1 MTRKKQ
7 HEQKLQAQLDEW
19 DAEIDKLKAKARGAQ
34 AEGKIA
40 YEKEIEKLDAM
51 KDTVSDK
58 LTEFKNS
65 SEEAWED
72 INIGLHDAINSLDDA
87 FKSATSRLK

>member
-19 DAEIDKLKAKARGAQ
+19 DAEIDKLKARAKNMQ
-34 AEGKIA
+34 ADGKLA
-40 YEKEIEKLDAM
+40 YEKEIKKLSAL
-51 KDTVSDK
+51 KDTASDK
-58 LTEFKNS
+58 LTEFKGYG
-65 SEEAWED
+65 EDAWED
-72 INIGLHDAINSLDDA
+72 INIGLHDAINSLDNA